1 MKINLENTN
10 WNYPT
15 PIRFGVDRVKELS
28 LFIDELK
35 ISNPLIVT
43 DPQFREVNQF
53 KGIIDSL
60 NNSNKN
66 YSIFSEIKGNP
77 TGTNIRDGVDVF
89 LKNNT
94 LYVTHSESEI
104 NKKRTI
110 ESLYLTSLEKLI
122 SSQLYSINKLQILID
137 IKSDPKNTLNKIVQ
151 ILNQYPQIINQKNIS
166 IVISGNRPDPEEY
179 EYYPD
184 FIFFDHQSLDPL
196 VKQKMWSKIALISLD
211 FGKFSNWNGKGSM
224 TAKDYKKVD
233 SVVRIAHQYGKPFR
247 FWATP
252 DTKGAWKTFRILG
265 VNYINTD
272 HPAQASNYFK
282 KEIH

>member
-1 MKINLENTN
+1 MSRI
-10 WNYPT
+10 Y
-15 PIRFGVDRVKELS
+15 I
-28 LFIDELK
+28 LFFYFFT
-35 ISNPLIVT
+35 LI
-43 DPQFREVNQF
+43 QWIAAQ
-53 KGIIDSL
+53 
-60 NNSNKN
+60 NSNQIGIHSHNDYLQIKPFWTAYEN
-66 YSIFSEIKGNP
+66 GLNSIEI
-77 TGTNIRDGVDVF
+77 DVF

-184 FIFFDHQSLDPL
+184 FIYFDYQSLDPL

-252 DTKGAWKTFRILG
+252 DTKVAWKTFRTLG

>member
-1 MKINLENTN
+1 MS
-10 WNYPT
+10 
-15 PIRFGVDRVKELS
+15 RFYI
-28 LFIDELK
+28 LFFYFFTFFQWIAA
-35 ISNPLIVT
+35 
-43 DPQFREVNQF
+43 Q
-53 KGIIDSL
+53 
-60 NNSNKN
+60 NSNQIRIHSHNDYRQIKPFWTAYEN
-66 YSIFSEIKGNP
+66 GLNSIEI
-77 TGTNIRDGVDVF
+77 DVF

-282 KEIH
+282 KELH